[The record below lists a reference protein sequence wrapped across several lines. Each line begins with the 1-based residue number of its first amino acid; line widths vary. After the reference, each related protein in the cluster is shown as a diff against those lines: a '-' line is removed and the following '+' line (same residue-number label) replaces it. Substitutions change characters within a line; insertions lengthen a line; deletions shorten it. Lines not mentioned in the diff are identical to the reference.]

1 MPQDAF
7 TINAIAKELDC
18 LLKESKVNKVNQPN
32 KDEVVLHLYRD
43 KKTYKLL
50 LSAFAVLSRASI
62 IKEEKENPLTAF
74 GFCMLLRKHL
84 NQAVIEKIESEKY
97 ERIIKIFFTTKNELL
112 YNYNVVLHV
121 EIMGK
126 YSNII
131 LTENGKVLGSLKAFN
146 LGENSLRPILTGM
159 KYILPVKQDKFYP
172 DEVGYADKL
181 IKELKENPNLNLGEF
196 IFNFV
201 IGVSK
206 QTAEEI
212 AFLFEEKYGKITD
225 KNAKNI
231 EDFTKNFFEI
241 TKFSPTVSVN
251 KNGEAKDFFA
261 LNYKSQNLEKIH
273 FESLLKAQSEYYEK
287 IEKDRVFSD
296 EKRKLLGAIK
306 KVSDKHK
313 KREKLLNEKRADSV
327 GLEADK
333 IKGELI
339 ISNLYL
345 IKGGEEKV
353 TLKNYY
359 DEYKDITISLDKNL
373 SPSKNAENYFKRYNK
388 KKRTLEAV
396 EKQLDE
402 LNAEFNYVNSLI
414 SFISSAETVNELREV
429 EKELKAVGLIK
440 SQENKR
446 NKKVKE
452 KTNFLTYKIDN
463 FTVKIGKNN
472 LQNDELVK
480 EAEGKDLW
488 FHLKNYHSSHAV
500 IETKGQE
507 VSEKIKL
514 IVAEI
519 CAFYS
524 EAKNGGKVE
533 VDYTY
538 KKFVKKPQGA
548 KPGFVNYQNQKTL
561 VVFANKH
568 EEFQTK

>member
-1 MPQDAF
+1 
-7 TINAIAKELDC
+7 
-18 LLKESKVNKVNQPN
+18 
-32 KDEVVLHLYRD
+32 
-43 KKTYKLL
+43 
-50 LSAFAVLSRASI
+50 
-62 IKEEKENPLTAF
+62 
-74 GFCMLLRKHL
+74 
-84 NQAVIEKIESEKY
+84 
-97 ERIIKIFFTTKNELL
+97 
-112 YNYNVVLHV
+112 
-121 EIMGK
+121 
-126 YSNII
+126 
-131 LTENGKVLGSLKAFN
+131 
-146 LGENSLRPILTGM
+146 M

-181 IKELKENPNLNLGEF
+181 IEELKVNPDLNLGEF

-212 AFLFEEKYGKITD
+212 AFLFIEKYGKLTN

-231 EDFTKNFFEI
+231 EEFTKNFFSQ
-241 TKFSPTVSVN
+241 TFFSPTVSIN
-251 KNGEAKDFFA
+251 KNGEMKDFFA
-261 LNYKSQNLEKIH
+261 LNYKSQNLEKRSFSSI
-273 FESLLKAQSEYYEK
+273 LTAQSEYYENL
-287 IEKDRVFSD
+287 EKDRVFSD
-296 EKRKLLGAIK
+296 EKRKLLSILK
-306 KVSDKHK
+306 KITDKLK
-313 KREKLLNEKRADSV
+313 KREKLLKEKRSDSE
-327 GLEADK
+327 GLESDK

-345 IKGGEEKV
+345 INMGQEKV

-359 DEYKDITISLDKNL
+359 DEYKDIIISLDKNL

-396 EKQLDE
+396 EKQLNE
-402 LNAEFNYVNSLI
+402 LKEEFDYANSLL
-414 SFISSAETVNELREV
+414 SFISTAETVKELKEV
-429 EKELKAVGLIK
+429 EKELKEVGIIK

-446 NKKVKE
+446 KKKVKE

-463 FTVKIGKNN
+463 FIVKIGKNN

-488 FHLKNYHSSHAV
+488 FHLKNYHSSHAI

-507 VSEKIKL
+507 VDEKIKL

-519 CAFYS
+519 CAFFS

-538 KKFVKKPQGA
+538 KKFVKKPQRA

-561 VVFANKH
+561 VVSGNKH
-568 EEFQTK
+568 EEFQIK